1 MYQGKSYTKITFKPD
16 YAKFGVFGLTPEMC
30 SLFKKRVYDMAG
42 ILKCSVY
49 LNGELINLHS
59 FHDYVKMYL
68 KNGQEEEIIFDSSE
82 DSKRWSV
89 VVTKSE
95 GQFQQVSFVNSIC
108 TTNGGTHV
116 ASVCDQIVEKLLPQ
130 LNKKVKD
137 VTIKPFQI
145 KQHLQVFINCL
156 IVNPSFNSQTK
167 DTLNSNF
174 STFGSYYTVSD
185 KLIKDISKAGICDS
199 ILNQVRSK

>member
-1 MYQGKSYTKITFKPD
+1 
-16 YAKFGVFGLTPEMC
+16 
-30 SLFKKRVYDMAG
+30 MAG

-95 GQFQQVSFVNSIC
+95 GQFQHISFV
-108 TTNGGTHV
+108 
-116 ASVCDQIVEKLLPQ
+116 
-130 LNKKVKD
+130 
-137 VTIKPFQI
+137 
-145 KQHLQVFINCL
+145 
-156 IVNPSFNSQTK
+156 
-167 DTLNSNF
+167 
-174 STFGSYYTVSD
+174 
-185 KLIKDISKAGICDS
+185 
-199 ILNQVRSK
+199 